1 MTENQHYNTGQTNPR
16 EVNTMA
22 RMPVPPPPGDES
34 FGKRLARL
42 RKAAGLSQNDLAR
55 ETGISQRMIA
65 HYETND
71 GNPPIHF
78 FHKLCK
84 ALEVTADQLLGL
96 KEVRK
101 EQAKDNRLR
110 RRIGEI
116 EKLPVPQRKEVARY
130 LDTFLKAWKNS
141 GGK

>member
-1 MTENQHYNTGQTNPR
+1 
-16 EVNTMA
+16 MA
-22 RMPVPPPPGDES
+22 RLPVPPPPGTES

-42 RKAAGLSQNDLAR
+42 RKATSLSQNDLAR

-71 GNPPIHF
+71 GNPPLHT
-78 FHKLCK
+78 FHKFTK
-84 ALEVTADQLLGL
+84 ALGVTADQLLGL
-96 KEVRK
+96 EKTRK

-110 RRIGEI
+110 RRIAEI
-116 EKLPVPQRKEVARY
+116 EKLPAPQRKEVARY
-130 LDTFLKAWKNS
+130 LETFLKAWKNS

>member
-1 MTENQHYNTGQTNPR
+1 MIENQPYNTGHTTLKENL
-16 EVNTMA
+16 MA
-22 RMPVPPPPGDES
+22 RMTVPPPPGAES

-71 GNPPIHF
+71 GNPPIHT

-96 KEVRK
+96 EKFSKEPS
-101 EQAKDNRLR
+101 KDNRLR
-110 RRIGEI
+110 RRIAEI
-116 EKLPVPQRKEVARY
+116 EKLPVPQRKEVSRY
-130 LDTFLKAWKNS
+130 LETFLKAWKNTD
-141 GGK
+141 GK